1 MLSVVRRLAPRAS
14 LRQQSSVPKP
24 SFTVRSEAHH
34 LGRSL
39 SSFRGIHEDKDN
51 VIPVRTSCLAED
63 WKNGSTIFKCGVG
76 FPNSSDNWTNGKY
89 VATTTTSGH
98 SLNLV
103 TVAAGL
109 RGSNRTCLSP
119 AEGNSVVTIADHGT
133 QAQAVNT
140 CEDFHIGTYTVKSH
154 QRPQGFAQRHVETL
168 SQNGARQLKHDQ
180 SFGFALE
187 QSSAFNRRSFRIRRL
202 AQQQQVA
209 FFSSEPDLR
218 KDSKDNNVESDVP
231 NKSNWVTTTNRP
243 RPSLTLGPTPV
254 PTPKSPP
261 EAETNPLAKLT
272 DQTPKNIA
280 RKGIDLLISAAR
292 TVVTFLMK
300 LPGNIFFYATHPK
313 ELSEGYCRLRDIAKH
328 EAHHYWVGT
337 KLLWAD
343 IQTARKLLGK
353 TLEGSS
359 LTRRERKQLL
369 RTVSDLFRLIPF
381 SMFVIIPF
389 MEFALP
395 FALRIFPNMLPST
408 YQDSLKAEESMKR
421 ELKSRIAM
429 ASFFQ
434 E

>member
-1 MLSVVRRLAPRAS
+1 MSNNS
-14 LRQQSSVPKP
+14 
-24 SFTVRSEAHH
+24 
-34 LGRSL
+34 
-39 SSFRGIHEDKDN
+39 
-51 VIPVRTSCLAED
+51 VRTSCLVED
-63 WKNGSTIFKCGVG
+63 WKNGSAILNCGVG
-76 FPNSSDNWTNGKY
+76 FPNSSDNWTIGKY
-89 VATTTTSGH
+89 VATTTTSEH

-109 RGSNRTCLSP
+109 RGSNRTCLPP
-119 AEGNSVVTIADHGT
+119 AEGNSVGTIADHGT

-261 EAETNPLAKLT
+261 EAETNPLAKLK

>member
-1 MLSVVRRLAPRAS
+1 M
-14 LRQQSSVPKP
+14 
-24 SFTVRSEAHH
+24 
-34 LGRSL
+34 
-39 SSFRGIHEDKDN
+39 
-51 VIPVRTSCLAED
+51 
-63 WKNGSTIFKCGVG
+63 
-76 FPNSSDNWTNGKY
+76 
-89 VATTTTSGH
+89 
-98 SLNLV
+98 
-103 TVAAGL
+103 
-109 RGSNRTCLSP
+109 
-119 AEGNSVVTIADHGT
+119 TIADHGT

-261 EAETNPLAKLT
+261 EAETNPLAKLK